1 MTKLLQATF
10 IDSLL
15 KLKPTS
21 DSKDTKSLRNLYDS
35 IEKCIRNLKSLGI
48 TSLGPMLIPC
58 ILQKLPEEIRLVVTK
73 NITGDRWDFDE
84 VLKLFNNELT
94 AREKC
99 NFISDT
105 VKKTVN
111 QRNENF
117 YTASSLLT
125 SNRNYKFY
133 CIFCKSSN
141 HKSWNCD
148 VITDVKM
155 RKQIATQQKL
165 CFNCLKTNHQAKKCN
180 SRFTCYKCHE
190 KHNTAL

>member
-1 MTKLLQATF
+1 MEALELLKARFGDEKLLQATF

-48 TSLGPMLIPC
+48 TSESFGPMLIPC

-73 NITGDRWDFDE
+73 NISGNRWDFDE

-105 VKKTVN
+105 VKK
-111 QRNENF
+111 RP
-117 YTASSLLT
+117 
-125 SNRNYKFY
+125 
-133 CIFCKSSN
+133 
-141 HKSWNCD
+141 
-148 VITDVKM
+148 
-155 RKQIATQQKL
+155 
-165 CFNCLKTNHQAKKCN
+165 
-180 SRFTCYKCHE
+180 
-190 KHNTAL
+190 